1 MHDDTKGVV
10 PNDRSNPHDRMFREI
25 QANRGSGI
33 DLLRATLPASVSE
46 KLDYE
51 SLETCSELYV
61 DT

>member
-1 MHDDTKGVV
+1 
-10 PNDRSNPHDRMFREI
+10 MFREI